1 MINDVNPVQ
10 PPNKPKCVIVEGV
23 VIDVNLEQPE
33 KHQLPKDLTVE
44 GIVND
49 VNLVQSLKQ

>member
-10 PPNKPKCVIVEGV
+10 PLNKPKRVIVEGV